1 MEIHIGDRVAEVELV
16 SKEDNKVV
24 LTIDGKPFEADVV
37 MAENGTCNILM
48 DGRSANAQLIRKENG
63 KSYKVNTHYS
73 SFNVEIVD
81 SQAKYLRMRKKG
93 EDEQNDRI
101 TSPMPGKVVKIPVTA
116 GQEVKAGDTAIVIEA
131 MKMQSNYKVTSDCR
145 IKEILVQEGD
155 NITGDV
161 IAFLNQNFFDT
172 AIRSHFIVALHL
184 HGFDNDSGVS
194 RFYFL
199 SCRYGNFYYFSRHGR
214 SDAVVLFVLTFFAHT
229 QVLRLA
235 VYDFNIETAVMRVH
249 FIAFPV
255 LLADELRVCAA
266 TVHKD
271 VAGSVFCHYHV
282 RFKRLSVN
290 GKYHFIIFLADQFHF
305 GHPVTYMNF
314 HN

>member
-48 DGRSANAQLIRKENG
+48 DGRSANAQLIRKE
-63 KSYKVNTHYS
+63 NTHYS

-155 NITGDV
+155 NITGDQTLITLEP
-161 IAFLNQNFFDT
+161 IA
-172 AIRSHFIVALHL
+172 
-184 HGFDNDSGVS
+184 
-194 RFYFL
+194 
-199 SCRYGNFYYFSRHGR
+199 
-214 SDAVVLFVLTFFAHT
+214 
-229 QVLRLA
+229 
-235 VYDFNIETAVMRVH
+235 
-249 FIAFPV
+249 
-255 LLADELRVCAA
+255 
-266 TVHKD
+266 
-271 VAGSVFCHYHV
+271 
-282 RFKRLSVN
+282 
-290 GKYHFIIFLADQFHF
+290 
-305 GHPVTYMNF
+305 
-314 HN
+314 

>member
-116 GQEVKAGDTAIVIEA
+116 GQEVKGGENPCYGRAGNE
-131 MKMQSNYKVTSDCR
+131 NGRYR
-145 IKEILVQEGD
+145 HRH
-155 NITGDV
+155 
-161 IAFLNQNFFDT
+161 
-172 AIRSHFIVALHL
+172 RSHENAEQLQSDFRLPHQ
-184 HGFDNDSGVS
+184 GNSGS
-194 RFYFL
+194 
-199 SCRYGNFYYFSRHGR
+199 GR
-214 SDAVVLFVLTFFAHT
+214 
-229 QVLRLA
+229 R
-235 VYDFNIETAVMRVH
+235 
-249 FIAFPV
+249 
-255 LLADELRVCAA
+255 
-266 TVHKD
+266 
-271 VAGSVFCHYHV
+271 
-282 RFKRLSVN
+282 
-290 GKYHFIIFLADQFHF
+290 
-305 GHPVTYMNF
+305 
-314 HN
+314 